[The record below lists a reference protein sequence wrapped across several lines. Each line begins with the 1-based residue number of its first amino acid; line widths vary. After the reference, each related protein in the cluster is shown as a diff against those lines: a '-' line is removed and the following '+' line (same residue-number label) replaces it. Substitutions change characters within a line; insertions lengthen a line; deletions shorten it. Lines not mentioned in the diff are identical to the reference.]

1 MKPRLRALALLAP
14 AALGTLAGAAC
25 SKEGAAGDL
34 RREKAR
40 EVRLER
46 LETSLSEVSGSLSEM
61 SGATIQLNDQL
72 LALRKTVESRDE
84 GMGGELASIR
94 GSVSE
99 LARSTSELRGLI
111 ASLQKDLAAARTSS
125 SSVTKRLDDLSAK
138 LGAVDQR
145 LWVLE
150 ARYNDHLRKFHG
162 Q

>member
-1 MKPRLRALALLAP
+1 MNPRLRALALLAP
-14 AALGTLAGAAC
+14 AALGTLAGVAC
-25 SKEGAAGDL
+25 SKEGAAGEL

-46 LETSLSEVSGSLSEM
+46 VETSLSEVSGTLSQM
-61 SGATIQLNDQL
+61 SGATTALNDQL
-72 LALRKTVESRDE
+72 LALQKTVESRDE
-84 GMGGELASIR
+84 GTGGELASIK
-94 GSVSE
+94 GALSE
-99 LARSTSELRGLI
+99 LRGSTSELRGLI
-111 ASLQKDLAAARTSS
+111 ASLQKDLTAARTSS